1 MSIVGVDYNKNAI
14 FRQTGKIHK
23 VVVVGYFGVNEEGE
37 EEKKTIHKLD
47 STFNELINVM
57 WLSMRK

>member
-37 EEKKTIHKLD
+37 EEKKRYIS
-47 STFNELINVM
+47 STQLLMN
-57 WLSMRK
+57 S